1 MTHPTISFGFR
12 RLACAQFVA
21 SIVAAILWGSGVFLY
36 SILLAHDER
45 SLIDLQ
51 QVILAG
57 IAQITVLLG
66 ISLVFLML
74 FIPNKKRPVATAATL
89 WSATSFARFLAS
101 LGASSL
107 LYYAA
112 QFGVRP
118 LLFSFLLTAVL
129 LLICETRV
137 IARDISI
144 STLTKE

>member
-1 MTHPTISFGFR
+1 MLGGFGMQIA
-12 RLACAQFVA
+12 LEGVSQ
-21 SIVAAILWGSGVFLY
+21 SGV
-36 SILLAHDER
+36 LLVV
-45 SLIDLQ
+45 SF
-51 QVILAG
+51 
-57 IAQITVLLG
+57 
-66 ISLVFLML
+66 VFLVL
-74 FIPNKKRPVATAATL
+74 FGPGRVRPVATAATI
-89 WSATSFARFLAS
+89 WSATSFVRFLAA

-137 IARDISI
+137 IAHDISNI

>member
-1 MTHPTISFGFR
+1 MKPPTISFRFR
-12 RLACAQFVA
+12 RLALAQLA
-21 SIVAAILWGSGVFLY
+21 ATIVAAVLWGSGAMLGGFGMQIAIEGVTQAGVLLVISFVFL
-36 SILLAHDER
+36 
-45 SLIDLQ
+45 
-51 QVILAG
+51 
-57 IAQITVLLG
+57 VLFG
-66 ISLVFLML
+66 PSRE
-74 FIPNKKRPVATAATL
+74 RPVATAATL
-89 WSATSFARFLAS
+89 WSATSFVRFLAS

-137 IARDISI
+137 IAHDISNI

>member
-1 MTHPTISFGFR
+1 LKPTTISFSFR
-12 RLACAQFVA
+12 RLALAQLA
-21 SIVAAILWGSGVFLY
+21 ATIVAAVLWGSGVMLGGFGM
-36 SILLAHDER
+36 
-45 SLIDLQ
+45 Q
-51 QVILAG
+51 
-57 IAQITVLLG
+57 IALEGVSQIGVLLV
-66 ISLVFLML
+66 ISFVFLVL
-74 FIPNKKRPVATAATL
+74 FGPSRERPVATAATL
-89 WSATSFARFLAS
+89 WSATSFVRFLAS

-137 IARDISI
+137 IAHDISNI

>member
-1 MTHPTISFGFR
+1 MKPTTISFSFR
-12 RLACAQFVA
+12 RLALAQLA
-21 SIVAAILWGSGVFLY
+21 ATIVAAVVWGSGVMLGGFGM
-36 SILLAHDER
+36 
-45 SLIDLQ
+45 Q
-51 QVILAG
+51 
-57 IAQITVLLG
+57 IALEGVSQIGVLLV
-66 ISLVFLML
+66 ISFVFLVL
-74 FIPNKKRPVATAATL
+74 FGPSRERPVATAATL
-89 WSATSFARFLAS
+89 WSATSFVRFLAS

-137 IARDISI
+137 IAHDISNI

>member
-1 MTHPTISFGFR
+1 MEPPTISFEFR
-12 RLACAQFVA
+12 RLALAQLLA
-21 SIVAAILWGSGVFLY
+21 TMIAIILWGLGVMLGGYGMQIAIEGISQSVVLLLISFVFL
-36 SILLAHDER
+36 
-45 SLIDLQ
+45 
-51 QVILAG
+51 
-57 IAQITVLLG
+57 VLF
-66 ISLVFLML
+66 S
-74 FIPNKKRPVATAATL
+74 PNKERPVATAATL

-107 LYYAA
+107 LYYVA

-137 IARDISI
+137 ITHDISS

>member
-1 MTHPTISFGFR
+1 MKPTTITFSFR
-12 RLACAQFVA
+12 RLALAQLA
-21 SIVAAILWGSGVFLY
+21 ATIVAAVLWGSGALLGGFGMQIALEGVSQIGVLLVISFVFL
-36 SILLAHDER
+36 
-45 SLIDLQ
+45 
-51 QVILAG
+51 
-57 IAQITVLLG
+57 VLFG
-66 ISLVFLML
+66 PSRE
-74 FIPNKKRPVATAATL
+74 RPVATAATL
-89 WSATSFARFLAS
+89 WSATSFVRFLAS

-137 IARDISI
+137 IAHDISNI

>member
-1 MTHPTISFGFR
+1 MKPATISLNFR
-12 RLACAQFVA
+12 RLALAQLTA
-21 SIVAAILWGSGVFLY
+21 TIIAAVLWGSGAMLGGF
-36 SILLAHDER
+36 
-45 SLIDLQ
+45 
-51 QVILAG
+51 G
-57 IAQITVLLG
+57 MPIALEGVSQSGVLLV
-66 ISLVFLML
+66 ISFVFLML
-74 FIPNKKRPVATAATL
+74 FGPSRERPVATAATL
-89 WSATSFARFLAS
+89 WSAVSFVRFLAA

-137 IARDISI
+137 IAHDISNI

>member
-1 MTHPTISFGFR
+1 MKPATISLSFR
-12 RLACAQFVA
+12 RLALAQLA
-21 SIVAAILWGSGVFLY
+21 ATIVAAVLWGSGAMLGGFGMQIALEGVSQIGVLLVISFVFL
-36 SILLAHDER
+36 
-45 SLIDLQ
+45 
-51 QVILAG
+51 
-57 IAQITVLLG
+57 VLFG
-66 ISLVFLML
+66 PSRE
-74 FIPNKKRPVATAATL
+74 RPVATAATL
-89 WSATSFARFLAS
+89 WSVTSFARFLAS

-137 IARDISI
+137 IAHDISNI

>member
-1 MTHPTISFGFR
+1 MKPATISLSFR
-12 RLACAQFVA
+12 RLALAQLA
-21 SIVAAILWGSGVFLY
+21 ATIVAAVVWGSGVMLGGFGM
-36 SILLAHDER
+36 
-45 SLIDLQ
+45 Q
-51 QVILAG
+51 
-57 IAQITVLLG
+57 IALEGVSQIGVLLV
-66 ISLVFLML
+66 ISFVFLVL
-74 FIPNKKRPVATAATL
+74 FGPSRERPVATAATL
-89 WSATSFARFLAS
+89 WSVTSFARFLAS

-137 IARDISI
+137 IAHDISNI

>member
-1 MTHPTISFGFR
+1 MKPATISLSFR
-12 RLACAQFVA
+12 RLALAQLA
-21 SIVAAILWGSGVFLY
+21 ATIVAAILWGSGAMLGGFGMQIALEGVSQIGVLLVISFVFL
-36 SILLAHDER
+36 
-45 SLIDLQ
+45 
-51 QVILAG
+51 
-57 IAQITVLLG
+57 VLFG
-66 ISLVFLML
+66 PSRE
-74 FIPNKKRPVATAATL
+74 RPVATAATL
-89 WSATSFARFLAS
+89 WSATSFVRFLAS

-137 IARDISI
+137 IAHDISNI

>member
-1 MTHPTISFGFR
+1 LKPTTISFSFR
-12 RLACAQFVA
+12 RLALAQLA
-21 SIVAAILWGSGVFLY
+21 ATIVAAVVWGSGVMLGGFGM
-36 SILLAHDER
+36 
-45 SLIDLQ
+45 Q
-51 QVILAG
+51 
-57 IAQITVLLG
+57 IALEGVSQIGVLLV
-66 ISLVFLML
+66 ISFVFLVL
-74 FIPNKKRPVATAATL
+74 FGPSRERPVATAATL
-89 WSATSFARFLAS
+89 WSATSFVRFLAS

-137 IARDISI
+137 IAHDISNI

>member
-1 MTHPTISFGFR
+1 MLGGFGMQIALEGVSQTGVILVISF
-12 RLACAQFVA
+12 
-21 SIVAAILWGSGVFLY
+21 VFL
-36 SILLAHDER
+36 
-45 SLIDLQ
+45 
-51 QVILAG
+51 
-57 IAQITVLLG
+57 VLFRP
-66 ISLVFLML
+66 SRE
-74 FIPNKKRPVATAATL
+74 RPVATAATL
-89 WSATSFARFLAS
+89 WSVTSFVRFLAS

-137 IARDISI
+137 IAHDISNI

>member
-1 MTHPTISFGFR
+1 MKPPTTSFDFR
-12 RLACAQFVA
+12 RLALAQLLATIIAV
-21 SIVAAILWGSGVFLY
+21 ILWGSGAMLGGYGTQIALEGISQSGVLLLISFVFL
-36 SILLAHDER
+36 
-45 SLIDLQ
+45 
-51 QVILAG
+51 
-57 IAQITVLLG
+57 VLFNP
-66 ISLVFLML
+66 S
-74 FIPNKKRPVATAATL
+74 KERPVATAATL

-144 STLTKE
+144 STLE